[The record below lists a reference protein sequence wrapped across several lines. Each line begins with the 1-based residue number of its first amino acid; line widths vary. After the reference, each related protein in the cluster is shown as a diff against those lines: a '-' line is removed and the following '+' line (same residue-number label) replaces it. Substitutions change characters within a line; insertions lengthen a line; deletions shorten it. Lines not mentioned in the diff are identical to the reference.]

1 MKNIISNIIK
11 IITIVLAIQ
20 IIFMINNTSQ
30 ASFWDDIFKS
40 GDDFFKKGEQA
51 AQEGSI
57 IETEITEEGTQAHI
71 GLPDGVELR
80 SLISDLYN
88 IIFPLGVVIT
98 VAVGGILGI
107 KFMLAS
113 AEDKA
118 KVKES
123 LLPYGIGCA
132 VIFGAFGIWKIC
144 LEILS
149 NI

>member
-40 GDDFFKKGEQA
+40 GDNFLKKGEQA
-51 AQEGSI
+51 AQEGQV
-57 IETEITEEGTQAHI
+57 ETEITAEGAQAHI